1 MESSYEAAG
10 MAIGAGVMIVY
21 FLFVLAISIFM
32 VVAMWKMFAKAG
44 KPGWACIV
52 PFYNNYCLFEIA
64 FGNGWLFLLTLV
76 PCVNFVFLIML
87 YFKLAKAFGQGV
99 GFGFGLLFLN
109 PIFVAILGFG
119 NAEYIGPQ

>member
-1 MESSYEAAG
+1 MESYEAAG
-10 MAIGAGVMIVY
+10 MAVGAGVMIVY
-21 FLFVLAISIFM
+21 MLFVLAISVFM
-32 VVAMWKMFAKAG
+32 VVAMWKMFTKAG
-44 KPGWACIV
+44 KPGWGCLV

-64 FGNGWLFLLTLV
+64 FGNGWLFLLTFV

>member
-1 MESSYEAAG
+1 MESYEAAG
-10 MAIGAGVMIVY
+10 MAVGAGIMIVY
-21 FLFVLAISIFM
+21 MLFVLAISVFM
-32 VVAMWKMFAKAG
+32 VVAMWKMFTKAG
-44 KPGWACIV
+44 KPGWGCLV

-64 FGNGWLFLLTLV
+64 FGNGWLFLLTFV

>member
-1 MESSYEAAG
+1 MESYEAAG
-10 MAIGAGVMIVY
+10 MAVGAGVMIVY
-21 FLFVLAISIFM
+21 MLFVLAISVFM
-32 VVAMWKMFAKAG
+32 FVAMWKMFTKAG
-44 KPGWACIV
+44 KLGWGCLV

-64 FGNGWLFLLTLV
+64 FGNGWLFLLTFV

>member
-10 MAIGAGVMIVY
+10 MAVGAGVLIVY
-21 FLFVLAISIFM
+21 WLFMMALCVFII
-32 VVAMWKMFAKAG
+32 VAMWKVFVKAG

-52 PFYNNYCLFEIA
+52 PFYSQYCMFDMA
-64 FGNGWLFLLTLV
+64 FGNGWLFLLSFV
-76 PCVNFVFLIML
+76 PCVNFVIAVML

-99 GFGFGLLFLN
+99 GFGFGLLFLS
-109 PIFVAILGFG
+109 PIFIAILGFG